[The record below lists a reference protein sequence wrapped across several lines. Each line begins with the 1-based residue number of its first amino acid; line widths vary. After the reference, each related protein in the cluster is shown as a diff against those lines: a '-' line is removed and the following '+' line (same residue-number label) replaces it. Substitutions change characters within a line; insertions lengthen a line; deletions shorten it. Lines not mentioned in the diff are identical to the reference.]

1 MSSLL
6 FAVYLLTILFQTVS
20 LKVMKT
26 IIRPHRMHAVHRC
39 GLLLQMQ
46 RGLYVSVHRLVT
58 GVSLAK
64 TTEPI
69 NMPFRI
75 WTRGAQ
81 ETIHFAG
88 PG

>member
-1 MSSLL
+1 
-6 FAVYLLTILFQTVS
+6 
-20 LKVMKT
+20 
-26 IIRPHRMHAVHRC
+26 MHAVHRC